1 MPADKIPMPASGIST
16 VADLYDLI
24 NGKTTETSGG
34 TQTTSGGTTTKTET
48 TGISKESFDAML
60 ASALGSSQ
68 GLAAISSGQRAAG
81 GYGSSVNTMLTNDL
95 LTRTASQIL
104 ANNTSKVTTTTTP
117 EQTISKSPTIQT
129 VGGVTASGV
138 GKSASFLSA
147 LQLLN
152 DSGAASWLKKNLKL
166 DADGKPTSDT
176 AGVIASPAGQALQEF
191 TPTMSAVS
199 AADNQIVPM
208 GSVNIGSMMSADTS
222 DFGGSIISASGVD
235 RSVEQTGDDGYV
247 GSIGG
252 GFDISETPITDAG
265 VVTASDLET
274 LEMPQ
279 LPDFGEGFADGGLVT
294 PKKQLNVLG
303 TSQFNRVVDPTL
315 GLVGSRGVGV
325 NEYGQPDNSTPV
337 TTPLSNPG
345 GRPRGGSDFT
355 GGNGGNLGSMDRY
368 LTQSN
373 YASPTSGGGGA
384 SKGDIANVFKGL
396 SILGT
401 LTGSTDLRNL
411 GTAGRILSSNNP
423 IMSAGLTA
431 ANIASKGVVGKG
443 LSLYNTLTKPSTSS
457 VSNLILT
464 AANPAVG
471 VANGIAD
478 LFGVATVGE
487 VIENIADKLDLE
499 GKRTQGEKE
508 AIDIFK
514 PSTDLRGSGTEN
526 AAGGAQFSEYSSASE
541 SDFNSLPDSSSF
553 SGGGDG
559 GSGTADAC
567 VHVASYFPDQDKTA
581 GSIEPGDT
589 LTLAD
594 QSSLEAGTGVV
605 SYSQTK
611 QAEGWRIE
619 TVSGVVLICSD
630 TAPIPTRYSGLVT
643 PPDLGWREQVAV
655 MVDGVASWE
664 YVKTC
669 RSMEE
674 KIYVQHITVG
684 DKCFWAGETKGSYIL
699 HHNSKDAGSSGDQTS
714 LVETAGEEGLADG
727 GPIMAPGDGTTDTT
741 LRPLAH
747 GEYVFPKDV
756 VDAIGIDKLDAIKN
770 KYHTPVA
777 VQKLQ
782 KFAKGY

>member
-1 MPADKIPMPASGIST
+1 MADKIPMPASGIST

-34 TQTTSGGTTTKTET
+34 AQTTSGGTTTKTET

-95 LTRTASQIL
+95 LTRTASNIL

-117 EQTISKSPTIQT
+117 DQTITKSPTIQT
-129 VGGVTASGV
+129 TGGVTASGV

-147 LQLLN
+147 LQLLQE
-152 DSGAASWLKKNLKL
+152 SGAGSWLKKNLKL
-166 DADGKPTSDT
+166 DADGKPTADT
-176 AGVIASPAGQALQEF
+176 AGMVASPAGQALQEF

-199 AADNQIVPM
+199 AADTQTVPM
-208 GSVNIGSMMSADTS
+208 GSVDIASMMSPDTS
-222 DFGGSIISASGVD
+222 DFGGAITSASGID
-235 RSVEQTGDDGYV
+235 RSVEQTGSGDDSYV

-252 GFDISETPITDAG
+252 GMDISESPITDAG

-315 GLVGSRGVGV
+315 GLAGSRGVGV
-325 NEYGQPDNSTPV
+325 NELGQPDNSTPV
-337 TTPLSNPG
+337 TTPSSNPG
-345 GRPRGGSDFT
+345 GGPRGGSDFT
-355 GGNGGNLGSMDRY
+355 GGNGGNLGSMDQY
-368 LTQSN
+368 LTQGN
-373 YASPTSGGGGA
+373 YTNSTTEGGGA
-384 SKGDIANVFKGL
+384 SRGDIANASKGL

-411 GTAGRILSSNNP
+411 GTAGKILSSDNP

-443 LSLYNTLTKPSTSS
+443 LSLYNTLTNPSTSS
-457 VSNLILT
+457 VSNLIIT
-464 AANPAVG
+464 AANPALG
-471 VANGIAD
+471 VVNGIAD
-478 LFGVATVGE
+478 LFGVANIGE
-487 VIENIADKLDLE
+487 VIENIADKVSPNNPMSPEQQQAVKDFKS
-499 GKRTQGEKE
+499 GQGQ
-508 AIDIFK
+508 D
-514 PSTDLRGSGTEN
+514 TNL
-526 AAGGAQFSEYSSASE
+526 E
-541 SDFNSLPDSSSF
+541 SDFNSLPETELS
-553 SGGGDG
+553 
-559 GSGTADAC
+559 
-567 VHVASYFPDQDKTA
+567 
-581 GSIEPGDT
+581 EDT
-589 LTLAD
+589 N
-594 QSSLEAGTGVV
+594 
-605 SYSQTK
+605 SQ
-611 QAEGWRIE
+611 
-619 TVSGVVLICSD
+619 
-630 TAPIPTRYSGLVT
+630 Y
-643 PPDLGWREQVAV
+643 
-655 MVDGVASWE
+655 
-664 YVKTC
+664 
-669 RSMEE
+669 
-674 KIYVQHITVG
+674 
-684 DKCFWAGETKGSYIL
+684 GEDFKGS
-699 HHNSKDAGSSGDQTS
+699 NSAPAIAAPSSNDAG
-714 LVETAGEEGLADG
+714 AFGESEAVATGLADG
-727 GPIMAPGDGTTDTT
+727 GSIIAPGDGTTDTT

-756 VDAIGIDKLDAIKN
+756 VDAIGIDKLDAIKA